1 MAYKSCA
8 AKIAAS
14 IQQDCNKPL
23 VGGYTGR
30 AVIMSATDFERAE
43 VVQDAANPREILS
56 IVLPPDG
63 SVMAYT
69 IDNVFA
75 APFTGSTTAGN
86 NENGRNGYLKTLS
99 VRVPMRGADVSRD
112 VIEPMVKDPNG
123 FVVIAEKRDKVGD
136 GSYEVIGYQNALRG
150 DIAGVTRDESAN
162 GSDWIVPLTTVEKWA
177 EVTLV
182 GAAETYESAK
192 KEFEGLFGF
201 EPMITR
207 MVLTEDSDE
216 VEISANGLVIVEY
229 VQNGEKV
236 RNSYSSLSGTYVPIP
251 AGTEVTVYGSV
262 TDINKDGNSNVFSS
276 LDVSKNT
283 ALTYLYCG
291 GCTGLTSLDL
301 SKNTALTYL
310 YCNGCTGLTSLDLSK
325 NTALTYL
332 DCYGCTGLTSLDVSK
347 NTALTYLDCNG
358 CTGLT
363 SLDLSKNTALT
374 YLDCNGCTGLTSLDL
389 SKNIALTDLYCYDC
403 TGLTSLDLS
412 KNTALTYLDCYGS
425 TGLTS
430 LDVSKNTAL
439 TYLDCNGC
447 TGLTSLDL
455 SKSTA
460 LTTLYCGGCTGLTS
474 LDLSKNTALTY
485 LDCNGCQNL
494 LMLNIKNTAEL
505 ANGGILDQ
513 LMANLTTLQVAGTSA
528 WAYEQVESWLSD
540 FAPDNGM
547 IYVDENTPQ
556 GVITEAEGKS
566 WEVVYVS

>member
-1 MAYKSCA
+1 MAYTSCA

-30 AVIMSATDFERAE
+30 AVIMSVLDFERAE
-43 VVQDAANPREILS
+43 VVRSATNPREILS

-63 SVMAYT
+63 SVMSYT

-75 APFTGSTTAGN
+75 EPFTGSTTAGN

-112 VIEPMVKDPNG
+112 VIEPLVKDPNG

-162 GSDWIVPLTTVEKWA
+162 GGDWIVPLKTVEKWA

-201 EPMITR
+201 KPIITR
-207 MVLTEDSDE
+207 IVLTEDSSGQ
-216 VEISANGLVIVEY
+216 VQLSANGLVIVEY
-229 VQNGEKV
+229 MQDGAKV
-236 RNSYSSLSGTYVPIP
+236 RNTYSSLSNTYVPIS
-251 AGTEVTVYGSV
+251 AGVEATVYGAV
-262 TDINKDGNSNVFSS
+262 TVINYDENENIFV
-276 LDVSKNT
+276 
-283 ALTYLYCG
+283 
-291 GCTGLTSLDL
+291 SLDL

-310 YCNGCTGLTSLDLSK
+310 NCYDCTGLTSLDVSK
-325 NTALTYL
+325 NTALTDL
-332 DCYGCTGLTSLDVSK
+332 NCSGCTGLTSLDVSK
-347 NTALTYLDCNG
+347 NTALTYLYCSG

-363 SLDLSKNTALT
+363 SLDTSKNTALT
-374 YLDCNGCTGLTSLDL
+374 DL
-389 SKNIALTDLYCYDC
+389 K
-403 TGLTSLDLS
+403 
-412 KNTALTYLDCYGS
+412 
-425 TGLTS
+425 
-430 LDVSKNTAL
+430 
-439 TYLDCNGC
+439 
-447 TGLTSLDL
+447 
-455 SKSTA
+455 
-460 LTTLYCGGCTGLTS
+460 CG
-474 LDLSKNTALTY
+474 
-485 LDCNGCQNL
+485 GCQNL
-494 LMLNIKNTAEL
+494 LMLNIKNTADL
-505 ANGGILDQ
+505 VRGTILDQ
-513 LMANLTTLQVAGTSA
+513 SMANLTTLQVAGTSA

-556 GVITEAEGKS
+556 GVVTEAEGKS